1 MHRVWVRDHQNA
13 LRRPWYP
20 RLFDLS
26 TKATPVGNAT
36 TKTDVEI
43 VVKNV
48 IVYSADWCPFCTR
61 AKALLKSREI
71 PFEEINVDRVP
82 GFRENLVEMTG
93 RMTVPQIMVDGEP
106 IGGFDDIAALDRNG
120 ELLALVQD

>member
-1 MHRVWVRDHQNA
+1 MHRVWSRDHQNA
-13 LRRPWYP
+13 LRGAGHA
-20 RLFDLS
+20 RLSDLPA
-26 TKATPVGNAT
+26 KATAVGNAA
-36 TKTDVEI
+36 TKTDVETD
-43 VVKNV
+43 VKNV

-82 GFRENLVEMTG
+82 GFREKLVEMTG

-106 IGGFDDIAALDRNG
+106 VGGFNEIAALDRNG

>member
-1 MHRVWVRDHQNA
+1 M
-13 LRRPWYP
+13 
-20 RLFDLS
+20 
-26 TKATPVGNAT
+26 
-36 TKTDVEI
+36 
-43 VVKNV
+43 KNV

-61 AKALLKSREI
+61 AKALLNSREI

-82 GFRENLVEMTG
+82 GFREKLVEMTG

-106 IGGFDDIAALDRNG
+106 IGGFDDIARLDRNG

>member
-1 MHRVWVRDHQNA
+1 MWGRDHQNA
-13 LRRPWYP
+13 LCGSWHA
-20 RLFDLS
+20 RLSDLPA
-26 TKATPVGNAT
+26 KAAPVGNAT

-43 VVKNV
+43 DVKNV

-82 GFRENLVEMTG
+82 GFREKLVEMTG

>member
-1 MHRVWVRDHQNA
+1 MRYLWIRDHQNA
-13 LRRPWYP
+13 LCGP
-20 RLFDLS
+20 RHTRLSDLP

-36 TKTDVEI
+36 TKTDVGI
-43 VVKNV
+43 SVKNV

-61 AKALLKSREI
+61 AKALLNSREI

-82 GFRENLVEMTG
+82 GFREKLVEMTG

>member
-1 MHRVWVRDHQNA
+1 MHRVWVRDHQIA
-13 LRRPWYP
+13 LCRSWHP
-20 RLFDLS
+20 RLSDLP

-36 TKTDVEI
+36 TKTDVETG
-43 VVKNV
+43 VKDV

-61 AKALLKSREI
+61 AKALLTSREI

-82 GFRENLVEMTG
+82 GFREKLVEMTG

-106 IGGFDDIAALDRNG
+106 VGGFDEIAALDRNG

>member
-1 MHRVWVRDHQNA
+1 M
-13 LRRPWYP
+13 P
-20 RLFDLS
+20 
-26 TKATPVGNAT
+26 TEATAVGNAAA
-36 TKTDVEI
+36 KTDVELD
-43 VVKNV
+43 VKNV

-82 GFRENLVEMTG
+82 GFREKLVEMTG

>member
-1 MHRVWVRDHQNA
+1 V
-13 LRRPWYP
+13 P
-20 RLFDLS
+20 
-26 TKATPVGNAT
+26 TEATAVGNAA
-36 TKTDVEI
+36 TKTDVETD
-43 VVKNV
+43 VKNV

-61 AKALLKSREI
+61 AKALLTSREI

-82 GFRENLVEMTG
+82 GFREKLVEMTG

-106 IGGFDDIAALDRNG
+106 VGGFDEITALDRNG